1 MSKIVLHLYIAG
13 QTPRAERAINTLRQM
28 LEHDLADYECELTI
42 IDVLADPQQAED
54 QKILA
59 TPTLIKSSPPP
70 YRRIIGD
77 LSSVADLLNV
87 LNLPPK
93 TGSSM
98 INKE

>member
-1 MSKIVLHLYIAG
+1 VSKIVLHLYIAG

-28 LEHDLADYECELTI
+28 LEHDLASYECELTI

-59 TPTLIKSSPPP
+59 TPTLIKSSPLP

>member
-1 MSKIVLHLYIAG
+1 VSKIVLHLYIAG

-28 LEHDLADYECELTI
+28 LEHDLAGYECELTI

-59 TPTLIKSSPPP
+59 TPTLIKSSPLP

>member
-28 LEHDLADYECELTI
+28 LEHDLASYECELTI

-59 TPTLIKSSPPP
+59 TPTLIKSSPLP